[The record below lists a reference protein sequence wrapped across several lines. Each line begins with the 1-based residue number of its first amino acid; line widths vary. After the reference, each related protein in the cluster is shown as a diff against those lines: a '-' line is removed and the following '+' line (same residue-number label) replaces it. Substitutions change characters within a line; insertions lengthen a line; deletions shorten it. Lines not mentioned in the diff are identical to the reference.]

1 MSTNDYKAISRQAWW
16 EIREGTP
23 FQQPLPGT
31 EDYKEDFYGL
41 SNSEGINFPKL
52 VKFLDDYIYDC
63 SLIFDWD
70 NFDVPATR
78 YQERNPD
85 RFGPRTR
92 EVIKG
97 NIIPFSY
104 KNPENKIITASISG
118 LLNKRKGYLEDE
130 WGYRLN
136 ISAKDKIIAAS
147 LRYYYENTKDFRKVD
162 KENIKTY
169 SIPDK
174 YVAISLSSDN
184 LTDFCYLVKEC
195 EGENAFKS
203 IQTEIASAYANKIY
217 ETKNAEELDFLY
229 ENVPNFVLEKIMDEL
244 LFEDLITLLKWDKEK
259 WFKDG
264 SNAMMNILLAFK
276 KPKELYQKFE
286 QDPSLVLKLYNEMDK
301 ENPKNF
307 GEIMSVLGILFC
319 SKERDKR
326 NIKIPLSKKY
336 VLDSDLFFNE
346 NGKTINLNV
355 QEKYTVN
362 YHAAD
367 DAVPGFKSGEKT
379 NLLRTIATYPDL
391 HPLDMVTIINENG
404 TEQTVTAIYVKF
416 LSDTAE
422 KELIKETIIIIAE
435 IVSIIVAAGTL
446 AAGAGIFWSTMAIAD
461 IVLTGTDLA
470 LKVDE
475 IKNELVRYEAGKW
488 FVDHWDTIYGA
499 SGFVMLS
506 TAAVKG
512 ILTQGPKL
520 LTQLTHAQAN
530 LKNFIRSAIAS
541 AILQIEIA
549 NFTKNTFRYIPWEEI
564 RTIKN
569 IDNYGINGII
579 AQKMHKANVLMAVS
593 EEAQTMAL
601 IYKGEAIA
609 VGNGKS
615 IKETLKTIFTWA
627 RKETEITKHLDELA
641 DFATLKKTETFLNVL
656 ARVQKKQYLAQ
667 YLSIEEEAVILY
679 YTTSAYENL
688 NKALRGLIELKKE
701 YNAFKNLLN
710 RALSKLPNSSYNRE
724 NNFLYRSFKMSDEEI
739 KANFIEGKVYTEKA
753 FLSTSHNYD
762 NFINNWFKQ
771 NPSHNV
777 IMKVQGKNGKL
788 IEDVSDIYEESEL
801 LFKSG
806 SQFEVISIRK
816 IDNPV
821 DFSKEVTEIILKEK

>member
-1 MSTNDYKAISRQAWW
+1 MSTTDYKTTSRQDWQ
-16 EIREGTP
+16 EMREGTP
-23 FQQPLPGT
+23 FQQPLPET

-70 NFDVPATR
+70 NFDVPASIQSYKTR
-78 YQERNPD
+78 DGEGGTIER
-85 RFGPRTR
+85 
-92 EVIKG
+92 IKIIKN
-97 NIIPFSY
+97 NISFSY
-104 KNPENKIITASISG
+104 KKGKEEVITSISG
-118 LLNKRKGYLEDE
+118 LLNKRKDYLEDE

-136 ISAKDKIIAAS
+136 INAKNKIILSS
-147 LRYYYENTKDFRKVD
+147 LRYYYENTKNKRKID
-162 KENIKTY
+162 TENKDIY
-169 SIPDK
+169 SIPDM
-174 YVAISLSSDN
+174 YVAISLSTKN

-203 IQTEIASAYANKIY
+203 IQTEIASAYVNKIY
-217 ETKNAEELDFLY
+217 EAKKPEELDFLY
-229 ENVPNFVLEKIMDEL
+229 ENAPNFVLKEIMDEL

-307 GEIMSVLGILFC
+307 GEIVSVLGILFC

-391 HPLDMVTIINENG
+391 HPLDMVTIINEDG
-404 TEQTVTAIYVKF
+404 TEQTVAAIYVKF

-435 IVSIIVAAGTL
+435 IVSIIVSAGAL
-446 AAGAGIFWSTMAIAD
+446 MAGAGIFWSTMAITD

-475 IKNELVRYEAGKW
+475 IKNELVKYEAGKW
-488 FVDHWDTIYGA
+488 FVDNWNTIYGA
-499 SGFVMLS
+499 GGFVMLS
-506 TAAVKG
+506 AAAVKG

-520 LTQLTHAQAN
+520 LTQLTHTQAN

-579 AQKMHKANVLMAVS
+579 TQKMHKANVLMAVS
-593 EEAQTMAL
+593 EEAQTIAL

-627 RKETEITKHLDELA
+627 RKESEIAKHLGELA
-641 DFATLKKTETFLNVL
+641 DFYKIKVIEEDGYAIVRGKDNSVISRAWLSNDGEFNLFIKTKGTEYEKKGRLVFKKLFQFINDEYDEIKFIRGTWRNNEEIADNLKTFNQFLLKNKTIDDAAFETFTGKISKELGF
-656 ARVQKKQYLAQ
+656 
-667 YLSIEEEAVILY
+667 
-679 YTTSAYENL
+679 
-688 NKALRGLIELKKE
+688 NKSKIIELTSIKKSDGT
-701 YNAFKNLLN
+701 Y
-710 RALSKLPNSSYNRE
+710 SS
-724 NNFLYRSFKMSDEEI
+724 
-739 KANFIEGKVYTEKA
+739 V
-753 FLSTSHNYD
+753 
-762 NFINNWFKQ
+762 
-771 NPSHNV
+771 
-777 IMKVQGKNGKL
+777 
-788 IEDVSDIYEESEL
+788 DIIFY
-801 LFKSG
+801 KT
-806 SQFEVISIRK
+806 K
-816 IDNPV
+816 
-821 DFSKEVTEIILKEK
+821 